1 MARVLY
7 AVTATLPD
15 RATLEEYVA
24 WLEDGHVDH
33 VIKGGAHSAM
43 IVRLDPQARG
53 GGAGPFRV
61 ETQYVFATRE
71 LFEQY
76 EARHAPA
83 LRADGLKRFP
93 PARGVTME
101 RRIGEIV

>member
-24 WLEDGHVDH
+24 WLEDGHVDL
-33 VIKGGAHSAM
+33 VIKGGAHTAL
-43 IVRLDPQARG
+43 IVRLDPQP
-53 GGAGPFRV
+53 GASASGPFRV
-61 ETQYVFATRE
+61 ETQYVFTTRE
-71 LFEQY
+71 LFDQY
-76 EARHAPA
+76 VRKHAPA
-83 LRADGLKRFP
+83 LRAEGLERFP
-93 PARGVTME
+93 PARGITME